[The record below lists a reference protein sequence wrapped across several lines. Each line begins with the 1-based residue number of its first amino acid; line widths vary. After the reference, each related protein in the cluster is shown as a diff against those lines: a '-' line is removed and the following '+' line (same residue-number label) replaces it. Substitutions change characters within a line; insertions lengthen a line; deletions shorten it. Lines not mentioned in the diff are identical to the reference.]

1 MRECGMGCD
10 GEEQLGLGFELSW
23 AGVGRSR
30 EGGTKVR
37 QVGGELVG
45 GGRWVLCKLP
55 CVPPSM
61 KYRYYVLV
69 LYFFIIRT

>member
-1 MRECGMGCD
+1 MGGASSSSWSSTRTPSGEMRNAGMRDGMGCD

-37 QVGGELVG
+37 QVVEGGYFVNC
-45 GGRWVLCKLP
+45 RV
-55 CVPPSM
+55 
-61 KYRYYVLV
+61 YRHL
-69 LYFFIIRT
+69 